1 MITVVS
7 FLGQFKFRT
16 KFLWNL
22 FFIFIRNACYKY
34 MTQLNMNNLVPCVT
48 AKSDIS
54 LFFSSVQGG
63 CEQVVLC
70 SGSISSHIICQRRR
84 FTVNTRLIFKLTP
97 VVFLDWGKFI
107 CGISELNKYAG
118 ALVFLIVKT
127 ILFKA
132 FKKAI
137 EFSMLSSFNTLSKL
151 SNFIH

>member
-34 MTQLNMNNLVPCVT
+34 MTQLNMINLVPCVT
-48 AKSDIS
+48 AKSGIS

-70 SGSISSHIICQRRR
+70 R

-97 VVFLDWGKFI
+97 VVFLGWGKFI

-118 ALVFLIVKT
+118 ALMFLIVKT